1 MLVEGFNLA
10 NHRNITGVNTGAFS
24 LANNTLTATTNF
36 GTPSSSGVNGNY
48 AYQVRQIQFGTRLI
62 F

>member
-1 MLVEGFNLA
+1 M
-10 NHRNITGVNTGAFS
+10 NTGAFS
-24 LANNTLTATTNF
+24 LANFTDPVTRVVTPNVLTPVAVF

-48 AYQVRQIQFGTRLI
+48 AYQVRQFQFGARVI